1 MLDNEING
9 RYKQL
14 LASMSKDVSD
24 LISETKG
31 TPAKYYRILRGEVKP
46 NYDSLFELME
56 AYPQI
61 NGDWLLTG
69 RGEMFI
75 SSNQNGQFLNI
86 DTQSVKKL
94 EQEKEELARR
104 LSESESEKNRI
115 LISFLKEKGVEFPK
129 PKGVTSLPENVNLF
143 RPSNP
148 MYQVVQRGLKMAV

>member
-1 MLDNEING
+1 MLNNEING

-14 LASMSKDVSD
+14 MASMNKDVPD
-24 LISETKG
+24 FVTEVKG

-46 NYDSLFELME
+46 NFDTLFELME

-69 RGEMFI
+69 RGEMYI
-75 SSNQNGQFLNI
+75 SNNTGSGI
-86 DTQSVKKL
+86 DMQSLRRL
-94 EQEKEELARR
+94 EQEKEELVKK

-148 MYQVVQRGLKMAV
+148 MFAAMQRGLKMAV